1 MTKPV
6 TRQQSPAKPDIR
18 ETTSGTPNPN
28 ASPNGQVPL
37 RGKTASDEEVRRISR
52 ESMRRNHR
60 LGELLAR

>member
-1 MTKPV
+1 MIKTHDKK
-6 TRQQSPAKPDIR
+6 TRESIPHNNASPK
-18 ETTSGTPNPN
+18 

-52 ESMRRNHR
+52 ESMKRNHK